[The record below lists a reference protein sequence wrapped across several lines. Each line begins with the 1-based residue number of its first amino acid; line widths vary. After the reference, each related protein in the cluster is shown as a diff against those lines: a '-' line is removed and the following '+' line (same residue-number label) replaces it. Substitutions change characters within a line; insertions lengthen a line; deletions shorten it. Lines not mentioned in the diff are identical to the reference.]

1 MYSSNE
7 TERFRSKAMSAAAC
21 RFATG
26 SSIRSWGMF
35 ISLMLIARI
44 PSSDVSRFSPK
55 TVDVYVIPSA
65 GHPINIVFNSAN
77 TSPRPMAHFPVS
89 DRWVFPECR

>member
-35 ISLMLIARI
+35 MMVSLCLTQNLAMNPNSEKTWLNL
-44 PSSDVSRFSPK
+44 SNSPP
-55 TVDVYVIPSA
+55 T
-65 GHPINIVFNSAN
+65 
-77 TSPRPMAHFPVS
+77 
-89 DRWVFPECR
+89 